1 MTTVAMPAAGG
12 LTRGGRTGRVTG
24 RRLGKG
30 NYKGD
35 YKHRRL
41 RLVRASASNPEE
53 FIVGCGTGDVTGPI
67 DGVGMMGY
75 AKIGQVTRGMW
86 QRQWARAFLVSS
98 SSEFLDPSDTVA
110 VVVVD
115 ACMCFPNLK
124 TAALRALAK
133 TRGINHPLTEANTCV
148 CATHTHA
155 APGGFAPFGLYNVT
169 TGGAV
174 SATFDAAVEGVAE
187 ALAAALDD
195 ATDSGGGR
203 SRCALSLTRAK
214 LAGAAV
220 NRSTHAYRRNPAS
233 LRAEVDSLGSGTEG
247 VDETLTVLRMGEIR
261 DGADVH
267 GGAEGGAEGADD
279 GVADVHRV
287 RDLALL
293 RGAVVWYAV
302 HGTSLRN
309 SFNLASGDNK
319 GVASW
324 LAETALRSNRE
335 DCAASSAR
343 CRALIDAFGG
353 GEVFDPGKD
362 GEHLAVQAPRIAA
375 GAVALKPPPPSRQ
388 PRAGRRVVV
397 AFPQGA
403 SGDVSPNV
411 RGARRVNDPTRLCDE
426 VTGAGDESKVTG
438 CAGFGPAGAD
448 DAAGCVATGAAQ
460 AAAALKALTKG
471 SKAPTKGSGSGGALE
486 GSKGGA
492 LEGSKGG
499 ALEGSKGFRSLAGPV
514 RHAYRWLPV
523 GRGVSVDGR
532 FTADGLVARTTSPAK
547 GYSFAAG
554 TTDGPGQDGFL
565 QGITSQDQDDA
576 RVGGGGERGVV
587 IERWKTAAAFASW
600 ALSGF
605 EGGLVGAFRGVVS
618 GNVRESHRP
627 KPVLLHFG
635 DANGVARDHDQD
647 AWVAVDVPVQV
658 LRVGTLL
665 VACVPAEV
673 TTAAGARLVRWI
685 KATAAEAAGG
695 GATDDWEVI
704 VTGLANGYSGYVT
717 TPEEY
722 AAQRYEGA
730 STLYGPNTLGAY
742 AECLCELTRDLT
754 RDSAAND
761 SELTRDSIANDSTQ
775 TGSGASP
782 AAADHPRLDRAPRD
796 GIQARV
802 PPVDLR
808 WPLWRRFGDVLDS
821 NVGPDASGAIRRVTA
836 GRDEASATFLCARPR
851 RHARPPPL
859 GTYMVVERLRRED
872 AGGESSEAEWEVVA
886 TDDDLS
892 TYVEY
897 RPAGPFGLSSRLTL
911 RWRPPEN
918 IPGGVY
924 RVGVRGLARGV
935 RKFIKRESPG
945 EYEGYSERFRVV

>member
-1 MTTVAMPAAGG
+1 MPAASG
-12 LTRGGRTGRVTG
+12 LTRGGRTERVSG

-30 NYKGD
+30 NHAV
-35 YKHRRL
+35 KHRRL
-41 RLVRASASNPEE
+41 RHVRASASNPEE

-98 SSEFLDPSDTVA
+98 SSDSLDSSETVA

-133 TRGINHPLTEANTCV
+133 TRGIDHPLTEANTCV

-174 SATFDAAVEGVAE
+174 SVAFDAAVEGVAE
-187 ALAAALDD
+187 ALDAALDD
-195 ATDSGGGR
+195 ATDAIGRR
-203 SRCALSLTRAK
+203 SRCALSLTRAT

-220 NRSTHAYRRNPAS
+220 NRSMHAYRRNPAS
-233 LRAEVDSLGSGTEG
+233 ERAEVDSLGSGTEG
-247 VDETLTVLRMGEIR
+247 VDETLTVLRMG
-261 DGADVH
+261 DGH
-267 GGAEGGAEGADD
+267 GGADGGAEGAD
-279 GVADVHRV
+279 GVAD
-287 RDLALL
+287 DADGALASL

-324 LAETALRSNRE
+324 LAETALRSDRE
-335 DCAASSAR
+335 DRAAASFAR
-343 CRALIDAFGG
+343 CRALIDAFGD
-353 GEVFDPGKD
+353 GEVFDPGED
-362 GEHLAVQAPRIAA
+362 GERAAVRAPSVA
-375 GAVALKPPPPSRQ
+375 AVALEPSSPSRKPD

-426 VTGAGDESKVTG
+426 VTGAGDCSRVTG
-438 CAGFGPAGAD
+438 CAGLGPAGVD

-460 AAAALKALTKG
+460 AAAALKALTNYEG
-471 SKAPTKGSGSGGALE
+471 SRGGALE
-486 GSKGGA
+486 GSRGGA
-492 LEGSKGG
+492 LEGWKGG
-499 ALEGSKGFRSLAGPV
+499 VVEGSKGFRSLAGPV

-523 GRGVSVDGR
+523 GRGVPVDGR
-532 FTADGLVARTTSPAK
+532 FTADGDVARTTSPAK

-565 QGITSQDQDDA
+565 QGITADDA
-576 RVGGGGERGVV
+576 DAGGGERGVV
-587 IERWKTAAAFASW
+587 IERWKTAAALASW
-600 ALSGF
+600 GLLGF
-605 EGGLVGAFRGVVS
+605 GGGVKGAFGGVP

-635 DANGVARDHDQD
+635 DPNEVARDHDQD

-673 TTAAGARLVRWI
+673 TTAVGARLVRWI
-685 KATAAEAAGG
+685 KATAAEAAGNG
-695 GATDDWEVI
+695 TDDWEVI

-742 AECLCELTRDLT
+742 AECLCELTR
-754 RDSAAND
+754 
-761 SELTRDSIANDSTQ
+761 ELTANDSIANDSTQ
-775 TGSGASP
+775 TRSGSGQIAPDS
-782 AAADHPRLDRAPRD
+782 AADHPRLDRAPRD

-808 WPLWRRFGDVLDS
+808 WPPWRRFGDVLDS
-821 NVGPDASGAIRRVTA
+821 NVTRDAKGGIRRVTA
-836 GRDEASATFLCARPR
+836 GRDEVSATFLCARPR
-851 RHARPPPL
+851 RGSPPS
-859 GTYMVVERLRRED
+859 GTYMVVEWLRRED
-872 AGGESSEAEWEVVA
+872 ADGEDAGSGSSEAEWEVVA

-918 IPGGVY
+918 VPGGVY
-924 RVGVRGLARGV
+924 RVGVRGVARGV

-945 EYEGYSERFRVV
+945 EYEGYSERFLVEPRTREEFD

>member
-1 MTTVAMPAAGG
+1 MPAAGG
-12 LTRGGRTGRVTG
+12 LTRGGRTGRASG

-30 NYKGD
+30 NYAV
-35 YKHRRL
+35 KHRRF
-41 RLVRASASNPEE
+41 RLVEASASNPEE

-98 SSEFLDPSDTVA
+98 SSDSLDSSETVA

-133 TRGINHPLTEANTCV
+133 TRGTHHPLTEANTCV

-174 SATFDAAVEGVAE
+174 SVAFDAAVQGVAE
-187 ALAAALDD
+187 ALDAALDD
-195 ATDSGGGR
+195 AIGR
-203 SRCALSLTRAK
+203 PRCALSLTRAT

-233 LRAEVDSLGSGTEG
+233 ERAEVDSLGSGTEG

-261 DGADVH
+261 DGVDVH
-267 GGAEGGAEGADD
+267 GGADGGADGGAEGA
-279 GVADVHRV
+279 
-287 RDLALL
+287 LASL

-309 SFNLASGDNK
+309 SFTLASGDNK

-324 LAETALRSNRE
+324 LAETALAGSN
-335 DCAASSAR
+335 DGDDVASSLAR

-353 GEVFDPGKD
+353 GEVFDPSED
-362 GEHLAVQAPRIAA
+362 GVRLAVQAPSVAA
-375 GAVALKPPPPSRQ
+375 AAVALESSSTRGSQKPRTGT
-388 PRAGRRVVV
+388 GRRVVV

-426 VTGAGDESKVTG
+426 VTGAGDELKVTG

-460 AAAALKALTKG
+460 AAAALKALTNYQ
-471 SKAPTKGSGSGGALE
+471 
-486 GSKGGA
+486 
-492 LEGSKGG
+492 GSKGG

-532 FTADGLVARTTSPAK
+532 FTADGDVARTSSPAK

-565 QGITSQDQDDA
+565 QGITADDED
-576 RVGGGGERGVV
+576 GDGGERGVV
-587 IERWKTAAAFASW
+587 IERWKTAASLASW
-600 ALSGF
+600 GLSGF
-605 EGGLVGAFRGVVS
+605 GGGFEGAFGGVP

-635 DANGVARDHDQD
+635 DANEVARDHAQD

-685 KATAAEAAGG
+685 KASAAEAAGTG
-695 GATDDWEVI
+695 RTDGDWEVI

-742 AECLCELTRDLT
+742 AMCLCELTRELLT
-754 RDSAAND
+754 
-761 SELTRDSIANDSTQ
+761 ANDSTANDS
-775 TGSGASP
+775 TANDSTANDSTANDSTANDDLTRSRSGSAPGS
-782 AAADHPRLDRAPRD
+782 AANTPRD

-808 WPLWRRFGDVLDS
+808 WPPWRRFGDVLAS
-821 NVGPDASGAIRRVTA
+821 NVTRDASGIRRVLTA
-836 GRDEASATFLCARPR
+836 GIDEASATFLCGRPR

-859 GTYMVVERLRRED
+859 GTYMTVERLRRED
-872 AGGESSEAEWEVVA
+872 AQGQAEWEVVA

-892 TYVEY
+892 TRVEY
-897 RPAGPFGLSSRLTL
+897 RPAGPFGLSSELTL

-924 RVGVRGLARGV
+924 RVGVRGVARGV

-945 EYEGYSERFRVV
+945 EYEGYSERFLVEPRARE